1 MGEGGRSDLV
11 RASSQGSRPLSG
23 TPVATARMQGGEV
36 VRSPSESLSVSY
48 GSEAGRP
55 ESRLGL
61 GERPDRYGAHGDTL
75 DLMLDE

>member
-1 MGEGGRSDLV
+1 
-11 RASSQGSRPLSG
+11 
-23 TPVATARMQGGEV
+23 MQGGEV